1 MDTCQLRYGRMLIEK
16 YNYLTEGLNYYE
28 LTMFCIY
35 LQKKHPSALS
45 MFEDLMVEAKAKQVV
60 VFLDYDGTLSP
71 IVEDPDRAY
80 VSDDVCQHLHAFPD
94 KASFSEMPCTLLGSN
109 TSLGYLL

>member
-1 MDTCQLRYGRMLIEK
+1 MSRKIE
-16 YNYLTEGLNYYE
+16 YAAWL
-28 LTMFCIY
+28 
-35 LQKKHPSALS
+35 KKHPSALS

-94 KASFSEMPCTLLGSN
+94 KASFSDMPCTLLGSD
-109 TSLGYLL
+109 TSLKSYFCHNYCMLVDEGSVSDDYIYFMLC